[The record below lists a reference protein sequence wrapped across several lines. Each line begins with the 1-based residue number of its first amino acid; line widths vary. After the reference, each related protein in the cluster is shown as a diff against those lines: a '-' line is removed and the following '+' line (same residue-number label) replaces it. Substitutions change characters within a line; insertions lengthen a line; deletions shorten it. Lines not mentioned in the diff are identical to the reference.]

1 MKAVLEF
8 NLPEEE
14 SDFNL
19 ACKGKDWWYVCWE
32 LDQYLRGQL
41 KYNDNISEDTREAYK
56 DLRYELLQTISD
68 RNISLDDV
76 K

>member
-19 ACKGKDWWYVCWE
+19 ACKGKDWWYVCWN
-32 LDQYLRGQL
+32 LDQYLRKQL
-41 KYNDNISEDTREAYK
+41 KYNDNISEDAREVYE
-56 DLRYELLQTISD
+56 DLRHKLWEEISD
-68 RNISLDDV
+68 RNISFDDV
-76 K
+76 E